1 MDLSMRLYIPT
12 RGRVGVNR
20 QVTLREFQTY
30 SSYEPILV
38 CPLEE
43 VPLHKQYWPLV
54 MGCPADGIGP
64 TRQWILESSS
74 ADIVCMLSDDM
85 RFSYRPDPSKVK
97 LEKCEDLD
105 TLMTFVRRCVE
116 DGFVHGGV
124 GARQGNNRK
133 MVNGERAKGI
143 IYRGHCVSD
152 CERVNDFHWMH
163 REAVLRLGAR
173 FDQLPVM
180 EDFYFTLYLLCKGV
194 PNRIIHDYVWNQEG
208 SGTDGGCSL
217 YRTAQLQ
224 AEGARGLG
232 AAFPEWVK
240 VVVKKNKDTSPAWRD
255 FKERLDVIVYWWKA
269 YLAARRRLERA
280 GGKNGVVPAL
290 TAVQRQKEFQLC

>member
-1 MDLSMRLYIPT
+1 LFTAGSVPARATTARL
-12 RGRVGVNR
+12 
-20 QVTLREFQTY
+20 
-30 SSYEPILV
+30 
-38 CPLEE
+38 
-43 VPLHKQYWPLV
+43 
-54 MGCPADGIGP
+54 
-64 TRQWILESSS
+64 
-74 ADIVCMLSDDM
+74 
-85 RFSYRPDPSKVK
+85 
-97 LEKCEDLD
+97 
-105 TLMTFVRRCVE
+105 
-116 DGFVHGGV
+116 
-124 GARQGNNRK
+124 
-133 MVNGERAKGI
+133 VNGERAKGI
-143 IYRGHCVSD
+143 IYGGHCIVD